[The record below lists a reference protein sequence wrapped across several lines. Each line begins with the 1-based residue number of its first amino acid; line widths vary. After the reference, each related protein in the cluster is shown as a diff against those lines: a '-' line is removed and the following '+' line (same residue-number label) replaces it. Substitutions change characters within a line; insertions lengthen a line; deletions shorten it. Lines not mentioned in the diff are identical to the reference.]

1 MYSLLRMNIND
12 VIKEGGRLGA
22 GGRRAAASR
31 NVLVVAQI
39 ALATTLLIGAG
50 LMLRSFQR
58 LQDEA
63 PGFVAQ
69 NVLTANVSLPD
80 AKYATQ
86 GSEAGFYEAALTR
99 LRALPGVTTASFI
112 QSLPFSGNNSSGS
125 YNIDGL
131 GTGDGEVNPHGM
143 QRFVDEQYFKAM
155 SIPLLRGRM
164 FAPTDNFE
172 SGRVVIIDQR
182 LADRY
187 FKGEDPIGKRI
198 SRADGQGQPSDPD
211 YWATVIGVVPAIK
224 HNSLEESVQ
233 KETLYWPIRQWPQS
247 GGAFVL
253 KTAADPATLIA
264 PMREAILAVDPEQP
278 LFGIRTLDERI
289 AISLNGRRAPML
301 LLGAFAAVAL
311 VLSAL
316 GIYGVLAYSVGQR
329 TSELGVRMAIGAG
342 RGHILGLILRHGA
355 ILTVVGLGLGLI
367 GAFAGGQAMRAQL
380 FGVSGSDPRDLHRR
394 GDVPRGNR
402 DAFLLPAGAP
412 RHAGR
417 SPDCP
422 ALRIGP
428 DMISDDLRHA
438 ARALARR
445 PGFLLLGVV
454 ALGLGL
460 ACTTLVFSMIN
471 TFLLRDAT
479 RRASERSTGGD
490 WSRTGRARLR
500 QFVLS
505 GLPRLAGAGQQ
516 PRSSV
521 RVSHRT
527 GLRAGCGGGAARA
540 GATGERRL
548 FRSARGCAPHTGT
561 CWDRSMTV
569 RPERTRSWWPASAPS
584 NAGSRAMRG
593 AWAARSRSTAPAI
606 P

>member
-1 MYSLLRMNIND
+1 
-12 VIKEGGRLGA
+12 
-22 GGRRAAASR
+22 
-31 NVLVVAQI
+31 
-39 ALATTLLIGAG
+39 
-50 LMLRSFQR
+50 
-58 LQDEA
+58 
-63 PGFVAQ
+63 
-69 NVLTANVSLPD
+69 
-80 AKYATQ
+80 
-86 GSEAGFYEAALTR
+86 
-99 LRALPGVTTASFI
+99 
-112 QSLPFSGNNSSGS
+112 
-125 YNIDGL
+125 
-131 GTGDGEVNPHGM
+131 M

-380 FGVSGSDPRDLHRR
+380 FGVSGSDPAIFT
-394 GDVPRGNR
+394 GV
-402 DAFLLPAGAP
+402 AIFLAAIAMFSCYLPARRATRVDP
-412 RHAGR
+412 LA
-417 SPDCP
+417 
-422 ALRIGP
+422 ALRY
-428 DMISDDLRHA
+428 
-438 ARALARR
+438 
-445 PGFLLLGVV
+445 
-454 ALGLGL
+454 
-460 ACTTLVFSMIN
+460 
-471 TFLLRDAT
+471 
-479 RRASERSTGGD
+479 E
-490 WSRTGRARLR
+490 
-500 QFVLS
+500 
-505 GLPRLAGAGQQ
+505 
-516 PRSSV
+516 
-521 RVSHRT
+521 
-527 GLRAGCGGGAARA
+527 
-540 GATGERRL
+540 
-548 FRSARGCAPHTGT
+548 
-561 CWDRSMTV
+561 
-569 RPERTRSWWPASAPS
+569 
-584 NAGSRAMRG
+584 
-593 AWAARSRSTAPAI
+593 
-606 P
+606 